1 VKGRRELKSHPPR
14 LVTELDFAGTKLDLS
29 AGTRVMAVLNVTPDS
44 FSDGGEFHDTSK
56 ALAQAERLID
66 DGADVLDVGGES
78 TRPGSEPVPTE
89 VELSRVVPVLE
100 GLARMRVPVAI
111 SIDTWK
117 HEVAQRALDL
127 GVHAINDISGLRFD
141 PRLADLAARYKA
153 GLVLSHIKG
162 TPKDMHLNP
171 TYDDVVAEIGSFL
184 EGAASAAVAAGV
196 GGNSILIDPGIGF
209 GKGLKHNLEI
219 FSRLGELAGLGYPV
233 LVGPSRKSFIGRIL
247 DAAVDDRLEGT
258 IAACVVAAMKGASMV
273 RVHDVKEVRR
283 ALAIADAVA
292 RA

>member
-1 VKGRRELKSHPPR
+1 
-14 LVTELDFAGTKLDLS
+14 LDFAGTKLDLS
-29 AGTRVMAVLNVTPDS
+29 AGTRVMGVLNVTPDS
-44 FSDGGEFHDTSK
+44 FSDGGKFHDTSK
-56 ALAQAERLID
+56 ALAQAEKLID

-78 TRPGSEPVPTE
+78 TRPGSEPVSTE
-89 VELSRVVPVLE
+89 VEFSRVVPVLE
-100 GLARMRVPVAI
+100 GLARMSAPVAI

-117 HEVAQRALDL
+117 YEVAQRALDL

-171 TYDDVVAEIGSFL
+171 TYDDVLAEIGGFL

-196 GGNSILIDPGIGF
+196 GGNSIMIDPGIGF

-247 DAAVDDRLEGT
+247 DAPADDRLEGT